1 MYLSTNG
8 DLVKDFSDHGS
19 NIHDYVELA
28 NDPKSDFS
36 KENNTNLIS
45 SFFMHYLMTLY
56 KTINKSRF
64 EKFSGLHYLLILL
77 HTFHKNFH
85 TIL

>member
-1 MYLSTNG
+1 MKYLSTNG

-36 KENNTNLIS
+36 KEKNTNLIFS
-45 SFFMHYLMTLY
+45 FQFLNIIYSWSFFNVLSEQDASKFHAL
-56 KTINKSRF
+56 IND
-64 EKFSGLHYLLILL
+64 
-77 HTFHKNFH
+77 TV
-85 TIL
+85 